1 MPRLGGLEFL
11 QRYRAGSG
19 SALVIVM
26 TAYGSTELAIE
37 AMKAGAYDYLPKPF
51 SPDQLILVLKKAEE
65 RESLRQE
72 VSRLREEVT
81 IQRRY
86 REIITKSPAMTQALE
101 VAAKVARHTSPVL
114 VTGESGTGK
123 ELVARLIH
131 GESDRVDAAFVPVN
145 CGAIPEN
152 LLESE
157 LFGYVRGAFTGAERD
172 KPGLFE
178 AASGGTLFLDEIG
191 DMPAALQV
199 KLLRVLQEGEVER
212 LGDTRTRA
220 VDTRLITATNKD
232 LDEEIRNNDFRRDL
246 FYRIAVVTI
255 HLVPLRQRREEIPLL
270 VQHFLEQ
277 YNRKLRLD
285 IKGVEPEAMRLLL
298 AHSWPGNVRELENTI
313 ERGMVLTDGPR
324 LSPADLPAHIR
335 ESVPVLQDAVLPED
349 ELSVKKHGAALEKRL
364 IRQALGAPAA
374 TRPGRRAARLS
385 SMRCS
390 TRSASTSR
398 LRPGPASE
406 AARPDLRS
414 RPARRE
420 SAPKRSRPKAVETSE
435 RRPGAV
441 ANLRLSAAARR
452 RRAPA
457 CERRPVLPWH
467 CPNSCG
473 TMAPCPLPVPAS
485 PCSSCFAALP
495 SWVCCSAWS
504 QCPLAGQP
512 TSSPCAPRATPSSTL
527 PHAPALWPRATAVP
541 CYPSMPRTE
550 PWRSPPGM
558 AR

>member
-1 MPRLGGLEFL
+1 MRLLIIDDEPGLRQTVSLLLTEEGYEVHTASDGEEGLARALDLSPDIVLCDVRMPRLGGLEFL
-11 QRYRAGSG
+11 QRYRAANGA
-19 SALVIVM
+19 ALVIVM
-26 TAYGSTELAIE
+26 TAYGSTELAIG

-86 REIITKSPAMTQALE
+86 REIIARSPAMTQALE
-101 VAAKVARHTSPVL
+101 IAAKVARHPSPVL
-114 VTGESGTGK
+114 ITGESGTGK

-131 GESDRVDAAFVPVN
+131 GESDRAEVGFVPVN

-191 DMPAALQV
+191 DMPATLQV
-199 KLLRVLQEGEVER
+199 KLLRVLQEGEVRR
-212 LGDTRTRA
+212 LGDNRTRS
-220 VDTRLITATNKD
+220 VNTRLITATNKD

-285 IKGVEPEAMRLLL
+285 IKGVEPDAMRLLL

-324 LSPADLPAHIR
+324 LTHVDLPAHIR
-335 ESVPVLQDAVLPED
+335 EPVPFEDTVLPDD

-364 IRQALGAPAA
+364 IRQALERTGGNK
-374 TRPGRRAARLS
+374 TRAAELLELS
-385 SMRCS
+385 SR
-390 TRSASTSR
+390 A
-398 LRPGPASE
+398 L
-406 AARPDLRS
+406 LYKV
-414 RPARRE
+414 RE
-420 SAPKRSRPKAVETSE
+420 Y
-435 RRPGAV
+435 G
-441 ANLRLSAAARR
+441 LD
-452 RRAPA
+452 
-457 CERRPVLPWH
+457 
-467 CPNSCG
+467 
-473 TMAPCPLPVPAS
+473 
-485 PCSSCFAALP
+485 
-495 SWVCCSAWS
+495 
-504 QCPLAGQP
+504 
-512 TSSPCAPRATPSSTL
+512 
-527 PHAPALWPRATAVP
+527 
-541 CYPSMPRTE
+541 
-550 PWRSPPGM
+550 
-558 AR
+558 